1 MASVRGTDV
10 QSRPTECLDCPR
22 VPLETFQS
30 LVSPFETAFHAPMAA
45 WRLEGTRRTARRCT
59 VDKTC
64 PCATP
69 EDRLFCMLV
78 SLKTY
83 ALQGVQGRLCSMGQS
98 KAYQSIP
105 VLLPALRTLSDAFR
119 NALLVVPPHDS
130 FSQCHSLQ
138 KICSSCRLKA
148 GSFAPPHW
156 RQYNRPAPF
165 SCLSSYQFI
174 IILFSMIAL

>member
-98 KAYQSIP
+98 KAYQWIH
-105 VLLPALRTLSDAFR
+105 VLLPALRTLGDAFR
-119 NALLVVPPHDS
+119 NALLVDAPSRSFFSVPQSPKN
-130 FSQCHSLQ
+130 L
-138 KICSSCRLKA
+138 LKL
-148 GSFAPPHW
+148 PP
-156 RQYNRPAPF
+156 QGGEFCP
-165 SCLSSYQFI
+165 S
-174 IILFSMIAL
+174 